1 MKASIFLAIKREQRN
16 RRSDGFRGRLYENR
30 EAKALQD
37 AVITHVTQ
45 VTVEDATEKA
55 DEIEEPT
62 EDVRSLREID
72 VRSLREIWEQECDV
86 GISYKT
92 FLQRVKTQKWDLQK
106 ALHTPKAR

>member
-1 MKASIFLAIKREQRN
+1 MKASIILAIKREQRN
-16 RRSDGFRGRLYENR
+16 RRSDGFRGRLYDKQET
-30 EAKALQD
+30 KASQD
-37 AVITHVTQ
+37 DVITRVTQ

-55 DEIEEPT
+55 DEIEEAT
-62 EDVRSLREID
+62 EDT
-72 VRSLREIWEQECDV
+72 RSLREIWEQECDV

>member
-1 MKASIFLAIKREQRN
+1 MKASILLAIKREQRN
-16 RRSDGFRGRLYENR
+16 RRSDGFRGRLYDKQAIESSS
-30 EAKALQD
+30 D

-45 VTVEDATEKA
+45 VTVEDAPVTKL
-55 DEIEEPT
+55 EEPAT
-62 EDVRSLREID
+62 ED

-92 FLQRVKTQKWDLQK
+92 FLQRLQTQKWDLQK

>member
-1 MKASIFLAIKREQRN
+1 MKASILLAIKREQRN
-16 RRSDGFRGRLYENR
+16 RRSDGFRDGLHGKR
-30 EAKALQD
+30 ETKTLSD

-55 DEIEEPT
+55 DEIEEAT
-62 EDVRSLREID
+62 ED

>member
-1 MKASIFLAIKREQRN
+1 MNARILLAIKREQRN
-16 RRSDGFRGRLYENR
+16 RRSDGFREGLQAQR
-30 EAKALQD
+30 ETKASQD

-45 VTVEDATEKA
+45 VTVEDHAPEKA
-55 DEIEEPT
+55 DEIEEAT
-62 EDVRSLREID
+62 ED

-92 FLQRVKTQKWDLQK
+92 FLQRVQTQKWDLQK

>member
-1 MKASIFLAIKREQRN
+1 MENYRIIMAQRRLN
-16 RRSDGFRGRLYENR
+16 RGCLHDNQATKTVS
-30 EAKALQD
+30 D
-37 AVITHVTQ
+37 AVITQVTK
-45 VTVEDATEKA
+45 VTVEDAPEKA
-55 DEIEEPT
+55 DEIEEAT
-62 EDVRSLREID
+62 ED

>member
-1 MKASIFLAIKREQRN
+1 MKATILLAIKREQRN
-16 RRSDGFRGRLYENR
+16 RRSDGFRGRLYDKQATESSS
-30 EAKALQD
+30 D

-45 VTVEDATEKA
+45 VTVEAAPMIKLEEPATE
-55 DEIEEPT
+55 DT
-62 EDVRSLREID
+62 
-72 VRSLREIWEQECDV
+72 RSLREIWEQECDV

>member
-1 MKASIFLAIKREQRN
+1 MNARIRLAIKREQRN
-16 RRSDGFRGRLYENR
+16 RRSDGFLKGLHDNQ
-30 EAKALQD
+30 ATKTVSD
-37 AVITHVTQ
+37 AVITQVTQ
-45 VTVEDATEKA
+45 VTVEDEPEKA
-55 DEIEEPT
+55 DEIEEAT
-62 EDVRSLREID
+62 ED

>member
-1 MKASIFLAIKREQRN
+1 MKASVLLAIKREQRN
-16 RRSDGFRGRLYENR
+16 RRSTWFHDGLHSKQATESSS
-30 EAKALQD
+30 D

-45 VTVEDATEKA
+45 VTVEEPAPVTNL
-55 DEIEEPT
+55 EEPAP
-62 EDVRSLREID
+62 EDTRSLREI
-72 VRSLREIWEQECDV
+72 REQECDV